1 MNLGYQGGNSSAVP
15 NKPVRVIAVDDHPLT
30 RRGVAEEL
38 RDDARL
44 EVLGAFPSFGAVP
57 LPLRTPS
64 QVQVAVIDLAV
75 RHETRGVES
84 VALVAGWGIP
94 SVVYTMHGSAIIRD
108 EALKA
113 GPLRWGSSPNRP
125 PAASWSRPYWRP
137 PPVEPTR
144 QAWSICPVARS

>member
-113 GPLRWGSSPNRP
+113 GALGFVSKS
-125 PAASWSRPYWRP
+125 AAGGSWSRPYWRP